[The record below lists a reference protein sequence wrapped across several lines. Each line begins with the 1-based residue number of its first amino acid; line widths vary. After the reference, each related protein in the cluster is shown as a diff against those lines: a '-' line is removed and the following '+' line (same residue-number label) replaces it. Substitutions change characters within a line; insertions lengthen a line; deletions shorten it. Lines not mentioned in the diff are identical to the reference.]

1 MGAARTAR
9 AAYWVFRRELHV
21 MLRAPI
27 VYVVGGV
34 FLVVQGVAFAGLV
47 GALSDPRKP
56 APLAALLEQQLA
68 GTLLTWVLSLVVLTL
83 LGMRAI
89 ADDKTTGGWELL
101 LTAQVGEGAAVV
113 GKWLAATAIYALL
126 WIPTLAYLGVVSIFR
141 SDGGGW
147 DIATIITGYL
157 GAIAIGAA
165 LLAWTVAASA
175 AMGSTLGAGALGFA
189 LLIGLFLVG
198 ELPTLA
204 PDLAV
209 DHPTLAAALSAVGVR
224 ASLAAFAR
232 GELGAAPLV
241 FVTTLAVVGL
251 ALAITLACAGRRTRR
266 ELRARGTGTALLALI
281 GGLALAL
288 AVRHPARLDVSASGR
303 NSLDPATRGILA
315 NVDRATL
322 TVVRPSLGALEP
334 LYDEVTRVV
343 RRIGELPGIT
353 VRVVDPVNA
362 PGGLDA
368 VARSAGVLPKDL
380 ANGGA
385 VIVDAYGKRRVI
397 DLLSLATIERVQGA
411 ASVEQLVVERA
422 LSGALAQMGMTMPI
436 TVCATAGHGEL
447 PFETTDTR
455 ADWSLVAERLRGEG
469 MSVEAISLAA
479 AVPAR
484 CSVLVVAGPS
494 TALSDEE
501 ALVVQQYLAANGAL
515 LVAAAARVVGRG
527 DDRIGRTGL
536 EGVLA
541 QSGLGLPLAIALD
554 PAWTVKEIQGSILVF
569 AGYTDHPIDRGFAN
583 ARPTMWVL
591 PRAVLA
597 ENGARPLITASPE
610 SWAETALDAES
621 AERGPDD
628 LAGPIVL
635 AAIGKGDRTI
645 AIGSAEDFSTVSL
658 AGYASAGDLWIAQAV
673 RFLARAPEPRV
684 DVAARRPEQIRLVM
698 TDGQRRAVI
707 ALSVAGI
714 PLAWILVGAAILLL
728 RRRRS

>member
-1 MGAARTAR
+1 MR
-9 AAYWVFRRELHV
+9 AAYWVLRRELHV

-27 VYVVGGV
+27 VYVVVGV

-47 GALSDPRKP
+47 GALSDPRRP
-56 APLAALLEQQLA
+56 APLGALLEQQLA

-89 ADDKTTGGWELL
+89 ADDKKTGAWELL

-113 GKWLAATAIYALL
+113 GKWLAATVIYALL
-126 WIPTLAYLGVVSIFR
+126 WVPTLAYLVVVAVFR

-147 DIATIITGYL
+147 DIATIACGYL

-175 AMGSTLGAGALGFA
+175 ATSSTLGAGALGFA
-189 LLIGLFLVG
+189 LLVGLFLVG
-198 ELPTLA
+198 ELLSLA

-209 DHPTLAAALSAVGVR
+209 DHPSLAAALSAIGVR
-224 ASLAAFAR
+224 STLAAFAR
-232 GELGAAPLV
+232 GELGLAPLV
-241 FVTTLAVVGL
+241 FVVALPSLGL
-251 ALAITLACAGRRTRR
+251 SLAITLACAGRRRR
-266 ELRARGTGTALLALI
+266 SELRARAIGSLLVALI
-281 GGLALAL
+281 AALALAL

-303 NSLDPATRGILA
+303 NSLDPGTRAVFA
-315 NVDRATL
+315 NVDAATL
-322 TVVRPSLGALEP
+322 TVVRPSLGALDP

-343 RRIGELPGIT
+343 RRIGELPGIS
-353 VRVVDPVNA
+353 VRVVDPVSI

-368 VARSAGVLPKDL
+368 VARTAGVLPKDL

-385 VIVDAYGKRRVI
+385 VIVDAFGKRHVI
-397 DLLSLATIERVQGA
+397 DLLSLATIERVGGA
-411 ASVEQLVVERA
+411 ASIEQLVVERS
-422 LSGALAQMGMTMPI
+422 LSGAVARMAMTAPI

-447 PFETTDTR
+447 PFETTDR
-455 ADWSLVAERLRGEG
+455 GADWSLVGERLRGEG
-469 MSVEAISLAA
+469 MTLESVSLAA

-494 TALSDEE
+494 SPLSPEE
-501 ALVVQQYLAANGAL
+501 ALVVQQYLAADGAL
-515 LVAAAARVVGRG
+515 LVAAPARVVGRG

-536 EGVLA
+536 DAVLA

-554 PAWTVKEIQGSILVF
+554 PAWTVKDIRGSILVF
-569 AGYTDHPIDRGFAN
+569 EGYADHPINRGFAN

-591 PRAVLA
+591 PRPVIAT
-597 ENGARPLITASPE
+597 NGARPLITASRD
-610 SWAETALDAES
+610 SWAETSLDAES

-635 AAIGKGDRTI
+635 AALGKGDRVI
-645 AIGSAEDFSTVSL
+645 AVGSAEDFSTVSL
-658 AGYASAGDLWIAQAV
+658 AGYASAGDLWLAQAL
-673 RFLARAPEPRV
+673 RFLAKAPEPKV
-684 DVAARRPEQIRLVM
+684 DVAARRPDQIRLVM
-698 TDGQRRAVI
+698 TDGQRKAVI

-714 PLAWILVGAAILLL
+714 PLAWILVGGAIVLW

>member
-1 MGAARTAR
+1 VTSAR
-9 AAYWVFRRELHV
+9 AAYWVMRRELHV

-47 GALSDPRKP
+47 GAMSDPRKP

-89 ADDKTTGGWELL
+89 ADDKKTGAWELL

-113 GKWLAATAIYALL
+113 GKWLAATLIYALL
-126 WIPTLAYLGVVSIFR
+126 WVPTLAYLAVVAMFR

-147 DIATIITGYL
+147 DLASIATGYL

-175 AMGSTLGAGALGFA
+175 AMSSTLGAGALGFA

-209 DHPTLAAALSAVGVR
+209 DHPILARALSAVGVR
-224 ASLAAFAR
+224 AHLAAFAR
-232 GELGAAPLV
+232 GELGAAPLL
-241 FVTTLAVVGL
+241 FVASLATLGIS
-251 ALAITLACAGRRTRR
+251 LAITLACAGRRRTS
-266 ELRARGTGTALLALI
+266 ELRTRVAGTLLVTLI
-281 GGLALAL
+281 GALALAL
-288 AVRHPARLDVSASGR
+288 AVRHPARIDVSASGR
-303 NSLDPATRGILA
+303 NSLDPGTRAVLV

-322 TVVRPSLGALEP
+322 TVVRPTLGALEP

-343 RRIGELPGIT
+343 RLVGELPGVT
-353 VRVVDPVNA
+353 VVVVDPASA

-368 VARSAGVLPKDL
+368 VARAAGVLPKDL

-385 VIVDAYGKRRVI
+385 VIVDAYGKRRVM
-397 DLLSLATIERVQGA
+397 DLLTLATIERVDGA
-411 ASVEQLVVERA
+411 ASVEQLAVERA
-422 LSGALAQMGMTMPI
+422 LSGALAQMGSTVPI
-436 TVCATAGHGEL
+436 AICTTAGHGEL
-447 PFETTDTR
+447 PFEPTDTR
-455 ADWSLVAERLRGEG
+455 ADWSLVADRLRGEG
-469 MSVEAISLAA
+469 MTIEALSLAA
-479 AVPAR
+479 PIPPR

-494 TALSDEE
+494 TALSPEE
-501 ALVVQQYLAANGAL
+501 ALVVQTYLAAGGAL
-515 LVAAAARVVGRG
+515 LVAASARVVGRG

-536 EGVLA
+536 EAVLA
-541 QSGLGLPLAIALD
+541 QSGLGLPRAIAID
-554 PAWTVKEIQGSILVF
+554 PAWTLQEIQGSILVF
-569 AGYTDHPIDRGFAN
+569 AGYTDHAINRGFPN

-591 PRAVLA
+591 PRAVIA
-597 ENGARPLITASPE
+597 EAGARALITASPE
-610 SWAETALDAES
+610 SWAETTFDAQS

-635 AAIGKGDRTI
+635 AAIGKGERVI
-645 AIGSAEDFSTVSL
+645 ALASAEDFSTVSL
-658 AGYASAGDLWIAQAV
+658 AGYASAGDLWLAQAL
-673 RFLARAPEPRV
+673 RFLARAADPQV
-684 DVAARRPEQIRLVM
+684 DVAARRPDQIRLVM

-714 PLAWILVGAAILLL
+714 PLLWILVGGAIVWW
-728 RRRRS
+728 RRRRIA

>member
-1 MGAARTAR
+1 MR
-9 AAYWVFRRELHV
+9 AAYWVLRRELHV

-47 GALSDPRKP
+47 GALSDPRRP
-56 APLAALLEQQLA
+56 APLGALLEQQLA

-89 ADDKTTGGWELL
+89 ADDKKTGAWELL

-113 GKWLAATAIYALL
+113 GKWLAATVIYALL
-126 WIPTLAYLGVVSIFR
+126 WVPTLAYLVVVAVFR

-147 DIATIITGYL
+147 DIATIACGYL

-175 AMGSTLGAGALGFA
+175 ATSSTLGAGALGFA
-189 LLIGLFLVG
+189 LLVGLFLVG
-198 ELPTLA
+198 ELLSLA

-209 DHPTLAAALSAVGVR
+209 DHPSLAAALSAIGVR
-224 ASLAAFAR
+224 STLAAFAR
-232 GELGAAPLV
+232 GELGLAPLV
-241 FVTTLAVVGL
+241 FVVALASLGL
-251 ALAITLACAGRRTRR
+251 SLAITLACAGRRRR
-266 ELRARGTGTALLALI
+266 SELRARAIGSLLVALI
-281 GGLALAL
+281 AALALAL

-303 NSLDPATRGILA
+303 NSLDPGTRAVFA
-315 NVDRATL
+315 NVDAATL
-322 TVVRPSLGALEP
+322 TVVRPSLGALDP
-334 LYDEVTRVV
+334 LYDEVARVV
-343 RRIGELPGIT
+343 RRIGELPGIS
-353 VRVVDPVNA
+353 VRVVDPVSI

-368 VARSAGVLPKDL
+368 VARTAGVLPKDL

-385 VIVDAYGKRRVI
+385 VIVDAFGKRRVI
-397 DLLSLATIERVQGA
+397 DLLSLATIERVGGA
-411 ASVEQLVVERA
+411 ASIEQLVVERS
-422 LSGALAQMGMTMPI
+422 LSGAVARMAMTAPI

-447 PFETTDTR
+447 PFETTDR
-455 ADWSLVAERLRGEG
+455 GADWSLVGERLRGEG
-469 MSVEAISLAA
+469 MTLESVSLAA

-494 TALSDEE
+494 SPLSPEE
-501 ALVVQQYLAANGAL
+501 ALVVQQYLAADGAL
-515 LVAAAARVVGRG
+515 LVAAPARVVGRG

-536 EGVLA
+536 DAVLA

-554 PAWTVKEIQGSILVF
+554 PAWTVKDIRGSILVF
-569 AGYTDHPIDRGFAN
+569 EGYADHPINRGFAN

-591 PRAVLA
+591 PRPVIAT
-597 ENGARPLITASPE
+597 NGARPLITASRD
-610 SWAETALDAES
+610 SWAETSLDAES

-635 AAIGKGDRTI
+635 AALGKGDRVI
-645 AIGSAEDFSTVSL
+645 AVGSAEDFSTVSL
-658 AGYASAGDLWIAQAV
+658 AGYASAGDLWLAQAL
-673 RFLARAPEPRV
+673 RFLAKAPEPKV
-684 DVAARRPEQIRLVM
+684 DVAARRPDQIRLVM
-698 TDGQRRAVI
+698 TDGQRKAVI

-714 PLAWILVGAAILLL
+714 PLAWILVGGAIVLW

>member
-1 MGAARTAR
+1 MGAARS
-9 AAYWVFRRELHV
+9 AYWVFRRELHV

-89 ADDKTTGGWELL
+89 ADDKATGGWELL
-101 LTAQVGEGAAVV
+101 LTARVGEGAAVV

-147 DIATIITGYL
+147 DIATIATGYL
-157 GAIAIGAA
+157 GAITIGAA

-175 AMGSTLGAGALGFA
+175 AMGSTLGAGGLGFA

-241 FVTTLAVVGL
+241 FVSTLAVVGL
-251 ALAITLACAGRRTRR
+251 ALAITLACAGRRSRR

-447 PFETTDTR
+447 PFEATDTR

-494 TALSDEE
+494 TPLSDEE

-591 PRAVLA
+591 PRAVLV

-673 RFLARAPEPRV
+673 RFLARAPEPKV

-728 RRRRS
+728 RRRRA

>member
-1 MGAARTAR
+1 MK
-9 AAYWVFRRELHV
+9 AAYWVLRRELHV

-47 GALSDPRKP
+47 GVLSDPRKP
-56 APLAALLEQQLA
+56 APLGALLEQQLA

-89 ADDKTTGGWELL
+89 ADDKKTGGWELL
-101 LTAQVGEGAAVV
+101 LTAQAGEGAAVV
-113 GKWLAATAIYALL
+113 GKWLAATVIYALL
-126 WIPTLAYLGVVSIFR
+126 WIPTLAYLAVVAAFR

-147 DIATIITGYL
+147 DIATIATGYL

-175 AMGSTLGAGALGFA
+175 AMSSTLGAGALGFA

-198 ELPTLA
+198 ELPSLA

-224 ASLAAFAR
+224 GALAAFAR
-232 GELGAAPLV
+232 GELGAVPVL
-241 FVTTLAVVGL
+241 FVTL
-251 ALAITLACAGRRTRR
+251 LAITGLSLAIALSCVGRRRKSEVRIRIAAT
-266 ELRARGTGTALLALI
+266 LLVALI
-281 GGLALAL
+281 GVLALAL
-288 AVRHPARLDVSASGR
+288 AIRHPARIDVSASGR
-303 NSLDPATRGILA
+303 NSLDPQTRAVIA

-322 TVVRPSLGALEP
+322 TVVRPSLGALDP

-343 RRIGELPGIT
+343 RLVGELPGIT
-353 VRVVDPVNA
+353 VRVVDPLDASGNA
-362 PGGLDA
+362 A
-368 VARSAGVLPKDL
+368 VARAAGVLPKNL

-397 DLLSLATIERVQGA
+397 DLLSLATIESIDGA
-411 ASVEQLVVERA
+411 ASVEQLVVERS
-422 LSGALAQMGMTMPI
+422 LSGALAQMAMTTPI
-436 TVCATAGHGEL
+436 TVCTTAGHGEL
-447 PFETTDTR
+447 PFEITDTR

-469 MSVEAISLAA
+469 MSIEAVTLAA
-479 AVPAR
+479 AIPPR

-494 TALSDEE
+494 SPLSSEE

-515 LVAAAARVVGRG
+515 LVAAPARVVGRG
-527 DDRIGRTGL
+527 DDRIAKTGL
-536 EGVLA
+536 EAVLA
-541 QSGLGLPLAIALD
+541 QSGLGLPFAMAFD
-554 PAWTVKEIQGSILVF
+554 PAWTLKDIPTSIFVLT
-569 AGYTDHPIDRGFAN
+569 GYADHPINRGFQG

-597 ENGARPLITASPE
+597 QNGARPLISASPE
-610 SWAETALDAES
+610 SWAETSLDAES
-621 AERGPDD
+621 AERGPED

-645 AIGSAEDFSTVSL
+645 ALGSAEDFSTVSL
-658 AGYASAGDLWIAQAV
+658 AGYASAGDLWLAQAL
-673 RFLARAPEPRV
+673 RYLAKAPEPKV
-684 DVAARRPEQIRLVM
+684 DVAARRPDQIRLVM

-714 PLAWILVGAAILLL
+714 PLAWILIGGAIVLL